1 MEFELFPDCAE
12 DDYAFGAE
20 DIDNEHLVF
29 DGDEGQRCGI
39 CMDVV
44 VDRGVLDCCQHWF
57 CFSCIDN
64 WASITN
70 LCPLCQNEF
79 QLITCVPVYDTIGS
93 IQPDDDG
100 SYSRDEDWCVEG
112 KSNTLSFP
120 SYYIDENAVSCLE
133 GDSCKIRGQS
143 ANVEEDPNLDT
154 SIACDS
160 CDLWYH
166 AICVGFDPEGSCE
179 SSWLCPRCLADE
191 TLQKSEVGPSNNYG
205 RESSS
210 HEHLANVTFP
220 MNVSVSVADAGETA
234 VVVSIIDGNQ
244 QTKVPSENM
253 LSSVTMSKDLKIGN
267 QEKEE
272 MNHIVLPG
280 SDVCED
286 MWIDKTS
293 SDDNSKL
300 EKQLAEKNI
309 MKPKIEAVEL
319 DLPLSQVTTSTLVS
333 ESSELSGLSRNFKEE
348 TSEPSV
354 TDGLRTPGLYDEYC
368 NNKSLESGS
377 HIVSSVDPLSDK
389 YKTTGEVEEKNVSKE
404 CRLPADK
411 NPDKKE
417 KAGGITG
424 AKRKQRDYSAKEG
437 ETKAKMQ
444 NSMSAKIVKTER
456 SRFAQFIHEANESV
470 PNGSKNLNTAVAS
483 CGGGIARK
491 RKIGTDIR
499 DIVQGTYHRSTK
511 RLANHADKSSE
522 DKETSSGLRIKK
534 IVRRATEDKESS
546 VVVQSLR
553 KEIRDAIRNRSSK
566 ELGENLFDPKLLSAF
581 RTALAGQTTETNR
594 PPPLD
599 VKAKKALLQKGTV
612 RENLTKK
619 IYGIGGKRKRA
630 WTRDC
635 EIEFWKHRCSKVS
648 KPEKIETL
656 KSVLDLLR
664 KGPEVMEIKKENTI
678 EAPTSILSRLYVA
691 DASVFPRKN
700 DIKPLSALKSPT
712 PSAGDFCSKPP
723 EIIKSSVQPTDSL
736 VDSKETKVIIPGK
749 KDEPATRKV
758 NPNKSSDR
766 SSKSAGGSSKN
777 TQKESSSGSNNIKVD
792 KKKWALEVLAR
803 KTAVSGNNS
812 SQGQDNAVLK
822 GNYPLLAKLPADMRP
837 ILAPSRHNKI
847 PISIRQAQLHRLTE
861 HFLKKTNLPVSR
873 PTAEI
878 ELAVAD
884 AINVEK
890 AVADRSNSKLVYVN
904 LCSQELLH
912 RSDNMDSTTGPDTKP
927 TDVLDDNSETTT
939 NDLPTNADVDE
950 ALRNAGLLSDSPP
963 DSPHH
968 LTGDTKEEDGP
979 DNVFEIDSQPELDIY
994 GDFEYDLEDDDFI
1007 GAGAIKTSKLQE
1019 ADTKIKMVFST
1030 LESDRSDTAWR
1041 FEDLEAPIVVENANE
1056 DNTKEK
1062 SPCESSL
1069 PGGEE
1074 EILGECEELYG
1085 PDKEPLVNKY
1095 PEIKSLDLVTENNV
1109 AEVKDDLGS
1118 NAAAKAS
1125 ELPNGNCS
1133 DNSAVPAVVSHSSGG
1148 ADLPPKPLETVQ
1160 TKEKKSHADKKQ
1172 QSDKCSSVFKKVEA
1186 YIKEHIRPLCKSG
1199 VITVDQY
1206 RWAVGKTTDKI
1217 MKFHSKDTN
1226 ANFLIKEGEKVKKL
1240 AEQYVEAAQKLEN
1253 NK

>member
-1 MEFELFPDCAE
+1 MEFELFTDCAE

-20 DIDNEHLVF
+20 VMDNEPLVY

-179 SSWLCPRCLADE
+179 SSWLCPRCSVDE
-191 TLQKSEVGPSNNYG
+191 TLQKLEVGPSNNYG

-210 HEHLANVTFP
+210 LEHLANVTFP

-244 QTKVPSENM
+244 QTQVPSENM

-272 MNHIVLPG
+272 TNQIVLPG

-286 MWIDKTS
+286 MGIEKTS
-293 SDDNSKL
+293 SNENCKL
-300 EKQLAEKNI
+300 EKQLAEKI
-309 MKPKIEAVEL
+309 IKKPKIEAVEL
-319 DLPLSQVTTSTLVS
+319 DLPLSQVTASTLVS
-333 ESSELSGLSRNFKEE
+333 ESSQLSGLSRNFKEE
-348 TSEPSV
+348 GSEPSV
-354 TDGLRTPGLYDEYC
+354 IDGLRTPGLYDEYC

-377 HIVSSVDPLSDK
+377 HIASSVDPLSDE
-389 YKTTGEVEEKNVSKE
+389 YKTTGEVEEKNVSRE

-444 NSMSAKIVKTER
+444 NSKSAKIVKTER
-456 SRFAQFIHEANESV
+456 SRVAQFVHEANESV
-470 PNGSKNLNTAVAS
+470 PDGSKNLNTAS
-483 CGGGIARK
+483 CGGSIVRK

-499 DIVQGTYHRSTK
+499 DIVQGTYHRSAN
-511 RLANHADKSSE
+511 RLANLADKSSE

-664 KGPEVMEIKKENTI
+664 KGPEVMEIKKESII

-700 DIKPLSALKSPT
+700 DIKPLSALEAPIL
-712 PSAGDFCSKPP
+712 SAGDSCSKPA
-723 EIIKSSVQPTDSL
+723 EIIKSSVQPTDGL
-736 VDSKETKVIIPGK
+736 VD
-749 KDEPATRKV
+749 
-758 NPNKSSDR
+758 
-766 SSKSAGGSSKN
+766 GGSSKN

-847 PISIRQAQLHRLTE
+847 PISIRQAQLYRLTE

-890 AVADRSNSKLVYVN
+890 SVADRSNSKLVYVN
-904 LCSQELLH
+904 LCSQELLN
-912 RSDNMDSTTGPDTKP
+912 RSDNMDSTIGPDLKP
-927 TDVLDDNSETTT
+927 TAVLDDNSETAT
-939 NDLPTNADVDE
+939 NDVPTSADVDE

-963 DSPHH
+963 DSPYHIK
-968 LTGDTKEEDGP
+968 GDTKEDGP

-994 GDFEYDLEDDDFI
+994 GDFEYDLEDDDFV

-1019 ADTKIKMVFST
+1019 VDTKIKMVFST
-1030 LESDRSDTAWR
+1030 FESDRSDSAWR
-1041 FEDLEAPIVVENANE
+1041 SEDLEAPIVVENSNE

-1062 SPCESSL
+1062 SPCISSL
-1069 PGGEE
+1069 PAGEE

-1095 PEIKSLDLVTENNV
+1095 PAIKSLDLITENNV
-1109 AEVKDDLGS
+1109 AEVKDDLGP
-1118 NAAAKAS
+1118 NLAAEAS

-1133 DNSAVPAVVSHSSGG
+1133 DNSAVPAIVSHSSGG
-1148 ADLPPKPLETVQ
+1148 TDLPPKPLETVQ

-1217 MKFHSKDTN
+1217 MKYHSKDTN

-1240 AEQYVEAAQKLEN
+1240 AQQYVEAAQKVEN